1 MNLKKL
7 KDIDSRLLWI
17 IPAGLV
23 IFTIY
28 YFIFS
33 PPIHFPLR
41 KTVRIEEDMTVE
53 KIADYLKE
61 AKIIR
66 SKIVFASILSLSD
79 KDKNIVAGQYQ
90 FEKPFSLFTVVKRLV
105 SGTFGF
111 HMVKVIIPE
120 GATNAE
126 IAIIFDRKLPAF
138 NRDNFLKITEGKEG
152 YLFPDTYFFTPVATE
167 KDVFK
172 KMTDNF
178 ALKAGPYQMETLVT
192 GHSFQEIIIM
202 ASLLE
207 EEARKTE
214 DRKMIS
220 GILWRRINENMPLQV
235 DAVFPYI
242 LGRNT
247 YQVTK
252 DDLNHSS
259 PFNTYKY
266 KGLPPAPISNPGLD
280 SIAAA
285 LRPTKSDFLFYLS
298 DRAGIMYYA
307 RDFEEHKINR
317 EKYL

>member
-1 MNLKKL
+1 MNLKKWKNVDL
-7 KDIDSRLLWI
+7 RLWWVVL
-17 IPAGLV
+17 AGLIV
-23 IFTIY
+23 FILY

-33 PPIHFPLR
+33 PPIHFPLK
-41 KTVRIEEDMTVE
+41 KTIRIEKGMTVE

-61 AKIIR
+61 TKIIR
-66 SKIVFASILSLSD
+66 SKIAFASILSLSD
-79 KDKNIVAGQYQ
+79 KDENIVAGQYK
-90 FEKPFSLFTVVKRLV
+90 FERPFSLFTVVKRLI

-111 HMVKVIIPE
+111 HMVKVAIPE

-126 IAIIFDRKLPAF
+126 TALIFDQKLPVF
-138 NRDNFLKITEGKEG
+138 NKDNFLKMAADKEG

-167 KDVFK
+167 EDVFK
-172 KMTDNF
+172 KLTDNF
-178 ALKAGPYQMETLVT
+178 ILKAGSYQMESLVT

-242 LGRNT
+242 VGRNT

-252 DDLNHSS
+252 DDLNNPS
-259 PFNTYKY
+259 PFNTYRY

-280 SIAAA
+280 SITAA
-285 LRPTKSDFLFYLS
+285 LRPTQSDFLFYLS
-298 DRAGIMYYA
+298 DRAGIMHYA